1 MTALKLVLYFI
12 VLIAILCLA
21 YYTTK
26 LVGNGMGRKQ
36 DSGGI
41 RVLERTVIARDSFL
55 LIVEIQ
61 GTVMVLEYLL
71 REYKRSAIWNPMNPR
86 KIHRAPHFR
95 PFLRDSSGNG
105 CPVRKTDREEAGETR
120 DDGKPS

>member
-61 GTVMVLEYLL
+61 GTVMVLGVSPATACRRSRKKFLMKL
-71 REYKRSAIWNPMNPR
+71 KRR
-86 KIHRAPHFR
+86 
-95 PFLRDSSGNG
+95 SGKNII
-105 CPVRKTDREEAGETR
+105 
-120 DDGKPS
+120 

>member
-61 GTVMVLEYLL
+61 GTVMVLGVSTAGIQKICDLESYAPPKNTQSTSFSSVFAGQL
-71 REYKRSAIWNPMNPR
+71 RERMSGEKDGQGRGR
-86 KIHRAPHFR
+86 
-95 PFLRDSSGNG
+95 RDE
-105 CPVRKTDREEAGETR
+105 R
-120 DDGKPS
+120 

>member
-1 MTALKLVLYFI
+1 MTVIKLVLYFI

-41 RVLERTVIARDSFL
+41 RVLERTAIARDSFL

-61 GTVMVLEYLL
+61 GAVMVLGVSPAGIQKICDLDTYEPP
-71 REYKRSAIWNPMNPR
+71 KNTQSASFSSVF
-86 KIHRAPHFR
+86 AGQ
-95 PFLRDSSGNG
+95 LRDRMSGGENG
-105 CPVRKTDREEAGETR
+105 QERGGR
-120 DDGKPS
+120 DKR

>member
-61 GTVMVLEYLL
+61 GTVMVLGVSPAGIQKIDLICHLPALPLSDSADRQDICRTVQGTRSL
-71 REYKRSAIWNPMNPR
+71 R
-86 KIHRAPHFR
+86 
-95 PFLRDSSGNG
+95 
-105 CPVRKTDREEAGETR
+105 
-120 DDGKPS
+120 

>member
-61 GTVMVLEYLL
+61 GTVMVLGV
-71 REYKRSAIWNPMNPR
+71 SPAGIQ
-86 KIHRAPHFR
+86 KICDLESYEP
-95 PFLRDSSGNG
+95 SSGNG